1 MSPTYFL
8 LYGQFSLDHTAVFY
22 YRSHL
27 DSVPAHEAEVE
38 VVILGGHVADGLGS
52 PFHFTLLVDVLL

>member
-38 VVILGGHVADGLGS
+38 VVVVLGGHAVLGS
-52 PFHFTLLVDVLL
+52 LTLPLFTPC